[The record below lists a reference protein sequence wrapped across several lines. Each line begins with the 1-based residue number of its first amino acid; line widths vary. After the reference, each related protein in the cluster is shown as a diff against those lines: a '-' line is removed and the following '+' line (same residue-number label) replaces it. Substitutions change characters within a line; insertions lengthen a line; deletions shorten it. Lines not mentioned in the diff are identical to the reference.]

1 MIGIIFPDIPRLY
14 TGIAEW
20 LACILYINLLPKR
33 FSRKIFIP
41 LLLITGVIQV
51 ILQILA
57 GTFPLFFWISGM
69 LLNIL
74 WMFITIMFLSK
85 TSFHTI
91 LFMVAKAF
99 IVAEMTAA
107 IAWQSY
113 CYILIYSNKNSEIL
127 QFILISMIYLL
138 LYSIINLVEKYQ
150 KNQFIPK
157 IIQTKEVIISLLIG
171 IIIFSV
177 GNIGFLMTIS
187 GIVTSYDSNTIFI
200 IRSLVNI
207 SGFLLL
213 YTQEQHIVEI
223 YLQNELTAIQNVVQN
238 QYEQYLAFNENSELI
253 KKKVHDLKHQL
264 YFLKNESNELKKTS
278 YIKEMEEMIQNF
290 EAKIE
295 TGNAVLDTVLTRKN
309 QYCIQHQ
316 INFTCLVQG
325 ELLEK
330 IDTIDLCT
338 LFGNALDNAIEA
350 VEKINEIDKKLI
362 TLKVTSKSNFIIIR
376 LSNYFEDEINF
387 QNNQFPTTSKQNKEY
402 HGYGLKSMEYI
413 VQKYNGNINFKQQN
427 KWIHLT
433 ILLPKI

>member
-127 QFILISMIYLL
+127 QFILISMIILTGFIIDLLRIYL
-138 LYSIINLVEKYQ
+138 IEKPIFRAINLDEK
-150 KNQFIPK
+150 
-157 IIQTKEVIISLLIG
+157 
-171 IIIFSV
+171 
-177 GNIGFLMTIS
+177 
-187 GIVTSYDSNTIFI
+187 
-200 IRSLVNI
+200 
-207 SGFLLL
+207 
-213 YTQEQHIVEI
+213 
-223 YLQNELTAIQNVVQN
+223 
-238 QYEQYLAFNENSELI
+238 
-253 KKKVHDLKHQL
+253 
-264 YFLKNESNELKKTS
+264 
-278 YIKEMEEMIQNF
+278 
-290 EAKIE
+290 AK
-295 TGNAVLDTVLTRKN
+295 
-309 QYCIQHQ
+309 
-316 INFTCLVQG
+316 
-325 ELLEK
+325 
-330 IDTIDLCT
+330 
-338 LFGNALDNAIEA
+338 
-350 VEKINEIDKKLI
+350 KIND
-362 TLKVTSKSNFIIIR
+362 FI
-376 LSNYFEDEINF
+376 N
-387 QNNQFPTTSKQNKEY
+387 
-402 HGYGLKSMEYI
+402 
-413 VQKYNGNINFKQQN
+413 
-427 KWIHLT
+427 
-433 ILLPKI
+433 